1 MFLFLENMTVGIPK
15 SFYFVVHLLLTNPRY
30 LFFVTQGC
38 FLVFWQVLNVPVSDK
53 HFCRHRKTTKSQA
66 MLNSLVL
73 LAFFI
78 KRGIQGQGNVK

>member
-1 MFLFLENMTVGIPK
+1 MYCLLILGNYFLQ
-15 SFYFVVHLLLTNPRY
+15 R
-30 LFFVTQGC
+30 QGC
-38 FLVFWQVLNVPVSDK
+38 FLVFWQVLDVPVSVK

-66 MLNSLVL
+66 MLNSSVL